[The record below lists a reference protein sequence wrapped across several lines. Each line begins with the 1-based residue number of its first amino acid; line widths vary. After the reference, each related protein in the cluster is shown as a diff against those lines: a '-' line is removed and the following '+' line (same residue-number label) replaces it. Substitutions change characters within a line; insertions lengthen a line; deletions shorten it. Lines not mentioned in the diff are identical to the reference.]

1 MRNIWTISVR
11 EYKKYFASPAAYL
24 IAFMIL
30 LIVGIFFFLSLNLA
44 FQEAQY
50 VPGVDIII
58 GVMPT
63 LLMLAT
69 PAVTA
74 RLIADERK
82 LGTIELLLTAPVRD
96 WELIVGKWLGSLLFM
111 LTIIAVT
118 LIYPIILNQMVEP
131 GIDQGPL
138 LTGYL
143 GLTLMTSAM
152 LAIGVFVSALYSN
165 QIAAFVTTLGIL
177 ILLWWI
183 IAPISQV
190 MGVSTASEIIR
201 YLDLG
206 EHFYANL
213 YRGVI
218 DLRDITFYLSL
229 TALGLFLGTLSV
241 EVRRWH

>member
-1 MRNIWTISVR
+1 MAWKFVI
-11 EYKKYFASPAAYL
+11 YADDYCSP
-24 IAFMIL
+24 
-30 LIVGIFFFLSLNLA
+30 
-44 FQEAQY
+44 
-50 VPGVDIII
+50 
-58 GVMPT
+58 
-63 LLMLAT
+63 
-69 PAVTA
+69 
-74 RLIADERK
+74 
-82 LGTIELLLTAPVRD
+82 
-96 WELIVGKWLGSLLFM
+96 
-111 LTIIAVT
+111 IIAVT
-118 LIYPIILNQMVEP
+118 IIYPIILNQMVEP

-143 GLTLMTSAM
+143 GLTLLTSAM